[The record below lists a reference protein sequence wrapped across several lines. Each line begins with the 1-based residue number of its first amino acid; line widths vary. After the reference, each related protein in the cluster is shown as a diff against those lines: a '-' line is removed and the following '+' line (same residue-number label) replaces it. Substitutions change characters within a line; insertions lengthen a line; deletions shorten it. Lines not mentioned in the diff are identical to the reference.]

1 MSAIANKE
9 FEKPFG
15 TEKPARIELKTT
27 PTVKQVLEMAADL
40 KGISLTAF
48 MLSIAQEK
56 AQQVIE
62 SSHVTRLTR
71 DSWDALDRAMA
82 KPAEPTA
89 ELRALMKRR

>member
-1 MSAIANKE
+1 MTALAKNEYKTAL
-9 FEKPFG
+9 G
-15 TEKPARIELKTT
+15 NEKPARIELKTT
-27 PTVKQVLEMAADL
+27 PTVKQQLETAADL

-56 AQQVIE
+56 ALQVIE

-71 DSWDALDRAMA
+71 DSWDVLDRAMS
-82 KPAEPTA
+82 KPVEPTD